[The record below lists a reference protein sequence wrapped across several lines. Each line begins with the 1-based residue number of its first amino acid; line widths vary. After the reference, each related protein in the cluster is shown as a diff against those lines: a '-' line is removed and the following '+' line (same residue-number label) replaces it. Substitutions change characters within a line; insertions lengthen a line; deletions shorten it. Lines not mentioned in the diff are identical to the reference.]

1 MEKEFDSFIFIMD
14 GCNDNIELKKPSY
27 RERDVIIKSLKNE
40 LAFHEASHLVF
51 ACMALKCLNG
61 FIPMQ
66 HIISCAENAHEK
78 GFNEARGL
86 APDLPENSTYSIGN
100 REPKSYIIFYNED
113 RKRLVAK
120 LLSTIAG
127 YSSYQVFMKFMDKEE
142 YFIGCIENK
151 PLSDNFQSI
160 KYYRKEYALSSGA
173 TDFEGILVKFETYY
187 SLDYDKSAEAIVKL
201 IAIVQELMNI
211 PAINHSIRFVKNR
224 LLKSPCTKI
233 EGQHLT
239 LMVKEVKRLTNKIP
253 FESVLE
259 KYVNEIS

>member
-1 MEKEFDSFIFIMD
+1 MEKEFDGFIFVMD
-14 GCNDNIELKKPSY
+14 GFNDNIELKKPSY
-27 RERDVIIKSLKNE
+27 KERDVIIKSLKNE

-66 HIISCAENAHEK
+66 HIISCAEKVHEK
-78 GFNEARGL
+78 GFNVASGL
-86 APDLPENSTYSIGN
+86 APSVPNSTCPIGGG
-100 REPKSYIIFYNED
+100 EPKSYITFYNED

-120 LLSTIAG
+120 ILSTVAG
-127 YSSYQVFMKFMDKEE
+127 FSSYQVFMKFMDKEE
-142 YFIGCIENK
+142 YFIGCIQDK
-151 PLSDNFQSI
+151 PLLNNFQSI
-160 KYYRKEYALSSGA
+160 KYYRKEYALPSGA
-173 TDFEGILVKFETYY
+173 TDFKGILVKLETYY

-253 FESVLE
+253 FESILE